1 MEIIFSI
8 LLIINHKIMH
18 SIEGIC
24 EVALMVK
31 FVVSNTVIINICFDD
46 KLR

>member
-1 MEIIFSI
+1 MAITPSI
-8 LLIINHKIMH
+8 LLIINYKITH
-18 SIEGIC
+18 SIEVIC

-31 FVVSNTVIINICFDD
+31 LMVSNTVIINTCFDD